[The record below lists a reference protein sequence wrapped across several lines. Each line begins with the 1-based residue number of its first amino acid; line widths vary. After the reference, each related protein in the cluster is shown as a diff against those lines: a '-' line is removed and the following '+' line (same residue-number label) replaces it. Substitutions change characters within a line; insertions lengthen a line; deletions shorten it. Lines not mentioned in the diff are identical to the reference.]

1 MEVKMNADGLTA
13 SALSV
18 RALSMD
24 AVQAANSGH
33 PGLPMGCAEIGSLMY
48 GEILKHAPHD
58 PEWIDRDRFVLSAG
72 HGSMLLYSLLH
83 LSGYDLAL
91 DDIKKFRQ
99 IGSKCAG
106 HPEYG
111 LAPGVETTTGPL
123 GAGFSNAVG
132 MAIAETHLAEIFNTE
147 QHTIIDHYTYA
158 LAGDG
163 CLMEG
168 ISSEAASL
176 AGHLG
181 LGKLIVLYDSNSI
194 SIEGSTSLAFSE
206 NVAARFKAYG
216 WQVLEGDAYDFQQM
230 SQLIQKAQA
239 ETEKPSLIIL
249 RSIIGKGSPN
259 KAGTHGVH
267 GAPLGEEEVIA
278 SRRELGIPEDQSFFV
293 HPEARNYFKQKQP
306 IWRQQYVEWEETFK
320 AWANANPDLKD
331 RWDTYMKPGFPQD
344 IDFPGFGP
352 GDAEATRKVSGAFLQ
367 KLADALPNLVGG
379 SADLAP
385 SNNSELE
392 NYGHYSREDRGGR
405 NFHFGV
411 REHAMGG
418 ITNGIALHG
427 GLRPY
432 AATFLVFSDYMR
444 PAIRLAA
451 LMKLPVIYIFTHDSI
466 YIGEDGPTHQPVEQ
480 LAALRA
486 IPGLTVLRPG
496 DPEETVEAWKIAV
509 ENQSGPTAL
518 VLTRQKV
525 TTYSKADPDWSRSMR
540 KGAYLVKDCD
550 GTPDVVLLATG
561 SEIGMALE
569 AAGKSGKRVRVISI
583 ADLNTFLNQDTGDR
597 EADNGEREA
606 LIPSGSRVVVVEA
619 GISAGWGT
627 LVNNQKDLFTI
638 NRFGESGPGEDVA
651 AHLGF
656 TVERLVKTL

>member
-352 GDAEATRKVSGAFLQ
+352 GDAEATRKVSGAVLQ

-525 TTYSKADPDWSRSMR
+525 TTYFQ
-540 KGAYLVKDCD
+540 G
-550 GTPDVVLLATG
+550 
-561 SEIGMALE
+561 
-569 AAGKSGKRVRVISI
+569 
-583 ADLNTFLNQDTGDR
+583 
-597 EADNGEREA
+597 
-606 LIPSGSRVVVVEA
+606 
-619 GISAGWGT
+619 
-627 LVNNQKDLFTI
+627 
-638 NRFGESGPGEDVA
+638 
-651 AHLGF
+651 
-656 TVERLVKTL
+656 

>member
-1 MEVKMNADGLTA
+1 MNTDGLTA

-132 MAIAETHLAEIFNTE
+132 MAIAETHLAEIFNTK

-181 LGKLIVLYDSNSI
+181 LGKLIVMYDSNSI

-206 NVAARFKAYG
+206 NVADRFKAYG
-216 WQVLEGDAYDFQQM
+216 WQVLEGDAYNFQQM

-239 ETEKPSLIIL
+239 ETKKPSLIIL
-249 RSIIGKGSPN
+249 TSIIGKGSPN

-278 SRRELGIPEDQSFFV
+278 SRRELGIPEDQAFFV

-306 IWRQQYVEWEETFK
+306 LWRQQYVEWEETFK
-320 AWANANPDLKD
+320 AWANANPDLKAQ
-331 RWDTYMKPGFPQD
+331 WDTYMQPGFPRD
-344 IDFPGFGP
+344 IDFPNFSP
-352 GDAEATRKVSGAFLQ
+352 GDAEATRKVSGAVLQ

-385 SNNSELE
+385 SNNSELK
-392 NYGHYSREDRGGR
+392 NYGHYNREDRGGR
-405 NFHFGV
+405 NYHFGV

-496 DPEETVEAWKIAV
+496 DPEETIEAWKIAL
-509 ENQSGPTAL
+509 ENQAGPTAL

-525 TTYSKADPDWSRSMR
+525 TTYSKANPDWSRSMR

-550 GTPDVVLLATG
+550 GTPDVVILATG

-583 ADLNTFLNQDTGDR
+583 ADLNTFLNQGTCK
-597 EADNGEREA
+597 REA

-627 LVNNQKDLFTI
+627 LVSDQKDLFTI